1 MTDRLIYAEKLKA
14 HYSWWAMSN
23 DERTEF
29 KRVFDTIINL
39 QPTVEAPRVV
49 DASQTEHLVRCQDRR
64 FYQGECCRR
73 YGRSAICR
81 REPNDFCSKGEPR
94 ND

>member
-1 MTDRLIYAEKLKA
+1 MARYIDAEKLKS
-14 HYSWWAMSN
+14 HYAWWANGS
-23 DERTEF
+23 EEYQHF
-29 KRVFDTIINL
+29 KEVFDTIINI
-39 QPTVEAPRVV
+39 QPTVEAVE
-49 DASQTEHLVRCQDRR
+49 AVRCQNCR

-73 YGRSAICR
+73 YGRSAIPR

>member
-1 MTDRLIYAEKLKA
+1 MTDRLIDAEKLKQ
-14 HYSWWAMSN
+14 HYAWWANSQ
-23 DERTEF
+23 DELQEF
-29 KRVFDTIINL
+29 KRVFDEIINL
-39 QPTVEAPRVV
+39 QPTVEAVEV
-49 DASQTEHLVRCQDRR
+49 VRCQYCR

-73 YGRSAICR
+73 YGRSAIPR

>member
-1 MTDRLIYAEKLKA
+1 MTDRLIYAEKLKQ
-14 HYSWWAMSN
+14 HYAWWANSQ
-23 DERTEF
+23 DELKEF
-29 KRVFDTIINL
+29 KRVFDEIINL
-39 QPTVEAPRVV
+39 QPTVEAVEV
-49 DASQTEHLVRCQDRR
+49 VRCQDCR

-73 YGRSAICR
+73 YGRSAIPR

>member
-1 MTDRLIYAEKLKA
+1 MARLIDAEKLKQ
-14 HYSWWAMSN
+14 HYAWWAKGSEMRKHFKSIF
-23 DERTEF
+23 DE
-29 KRVFDTIINL
+29 IINL
-39 QPTVEAPRVV
+39 QPTVEAVGV
-49 DASQTEHLVRCQDRR
+49 VRCKECR

-73 YGRSAICR
+73 YGRSAIPR

>member
-1 MTDRLIYAEKLKA
+1 MMDRLIYAEKLKK
-14 HYSWWAMSN
+14 HYAWWANSQ
-23 DERTEF
+23 DELKEF
-29 KRVFDTIINL
+29 KRVFDEIINL
-39 QPTVEAPRVV
+39 QPTVNAVEV
-49 DASQTEHLVRCQDRR
+49 VRCQECR

-73 YGRSAICR
+73 YGRSAIPR